1 MVTVYKR
8 LTHSVSL
15 TIAPEGLPMHAHL
28 IYREVEPSAAELAA
42 IEAEWPVIAAELE
55 VTDAQCRLAARPGD
69 VVAVRAHRRAVRQLL
84 AVLSQPEAASREA
97 ARPVAVPVAAA

>member
-1 MVTVYKR
+1 
-8 LTHSVSL
+8 
-15 TIAPEGLPMHAHL
+15 
-28 IYREVEPSAAELAA
+28 VEPTTTDLIA

-84 AVLSQPEAASREA
+84 AVLAQPEAAARAS
-97 ARPVAVPVAAA
+97 ARPVAVPVTAA